1 MATRLGRRNSLFV
14 LPSRAAIR
22 TWLGRSQYGRR
33 AVEIYGR
40 GLFLYRLRAGWEGWP
55 GMYESFNGQQAR
67 LRAVR
72 ALIERF
78 EPDGFIETGT
88 FLGSTT
94 RFFAGNGVPVYSAE
108 IDHLYWLL
116 AKLRLG
122 WRSGVQL
129 VRGDSRA
136 VLERL
141 AAERPFSRPFVYLDA
156 HWGHDHP
163 LHTEIALLCEYWSEV
178 LIVVDD
184 FAVNGDSGYVYDR
197 GLSLAEV
204 QLPATVDTA
213 LPATPSASETG
224 ARRGTLYIAHGE
236 DAKLALRESVR
247 RGLLR
252 EPAKKRAPRSA

>member
-1 MATRLGRRNSLFV
+1 MPA
-14 LPSRAAIR
+14 RAAIR
-22 TWLGRSQYGRR
+22 AQLERSHHGRR
-33 AVEIYGR
+33 ALAIRGR
-40 GLFLYRLRAGWEGWP
+40 GVFLYRLLAGWEQWP
-55 GMYESFNGQQAR
+55 GMYEPFNGQHAR

-108 IDHLYWLL
+108 IDDLYWLL

-122 WRSGVQL
+122 WRSGVEL

-136 VLERL
+136 MLESL
-141 AAERPFSRPFVYLDA
+141 TAERPFTRPFVYLDA
-156 HWGHDHP
+156 HWGDDHP
-163 LHTEIALLCEYWSEV
+163 LRTEIALLCEHWSELV
-178 LIVVDD
+178 IVVDD

-197 GLSLAEV
+197 GLSLSEV
-204 QLPATVDTA
+204 QLPAAIVAA
-213 LPATPSASETG
+213 LPAMPSASETG

-236 DAKLALRESVR
+236 DATLALRELVG

-252 EPAKKRAPRSA
+252 EPA